1 MMKLSAALLVAL
13 LLAAQ
18 GCRQDNLVICTWT
31 SQLLPPSALSRLQTL
46 LTCPLSTPLLPIAPC
61 SAARMPLS
69 FADQVEKEKEE
80 PATPTTPIVSSSAK
94 AKAKG
99 TTGASA
105 SAGSA
110 ADGAT
115 RTTVAGALSSVSREP
130 GPGAG
135 GQARAAAARCNRCL
149 LSCPKPLPVHPPRH
163 DPPLPYS
170 PIPVRYRQPAP
181 PRPLL
186 PRRQATA
193 AQASVA

>member
-69 FADQVEKEKEE
+69 FADKVEKEKEE

-110 ADGAT
+110 ADGA
-115 RTTVAGALSSVSREP
+115 RGGRAGPRSCCPLQPLSAVLP
-130 GPGAG
+130 KT
-135 GQARAAAARCNRCL
+135 AAR
-149 LSCPKPLPVHPPRH
+149 SPPT
-163 DPPLPYS
+163 P
-170 PIPVRYRQPAP
+170 
-181 PRPLL
+181 
-186 PRRQATA
+186 
-193 AQASVA
+193 

>member
-1 MMKLSAALLVAL
+1 MMKFSAALLVAL

-69 FADQVEKEKEE
+69 FADKVEKEKEE

-130 GPGAG
+130 GPRGGRAG
-135 GQARAAAARCNRCL
+135 PRSCCPLQP
-149 LSCPKPLPVHPPRH
+149 LSAVLPQTLPVHPPRH